1 MKILA
6 FVDMHGSLKALKKI
20 KEQAK
25 KADIIICAGDISIFS
40 NDLDKLLFEL
50 DKLNKAILIIHGNH
64 ETDEDLNKLAKLF
77 NNITELH
84 KKSFVKEKYLF
95 IGYGGS
101 GFSMTDKDFEKTS
114 RKFEKEIKKHKDKK
128 TILITHAPP
137 YKTKLDNIMGE
148 PCGNKSIK
156 NFIKKVNIHL
166 VISGH
171 LHENAGKEDKVK
183 NTIIIN
189 PGPLGKIINL

>member
-6 FVDMHGSLKALKKI
+6 FVDMHGSLKALNKI

-40 NDLDKLLFEL
+40 NDLDKLLYEL
-50 DKLNKAILIIHGNH
+50 DRLNKTLLIIPGNH
-64 ETDEDLNKLAKLF
+64 ESDEDLTELSKMS
-77 NNITELH
+77 NNIINLH
-84 KKSFVKEKYLF
+84 KKSFVKGKYLF

-101 GFSMTDKDFEKTS
+101 GFSMVDKDFEKTTK
-114 RKFEKEIKKHKDKK
+114 RFEKEIKAHKDKK
-128 TILITHAPP
+128 TILVTHAPP

-156 NFIKKVNIHL
+156 NFIKKVNLHL
-166 VISGH
+166 VIAGH
-171 LHENAGKEDKVK
+171 LHENAGKQDKIK

-189 PGPLGKIINL
+189 PGPYGKIISI